1 MVDKNIC
8 KTKISAVELTA
19 LIILYVNHYNKF
31 TLIQH
36 QVLTRCRHWWDT
48 AYQSF
53 GEFGMNQSKTVCYI
67 ISFKAEFIEVH
78 YVQDKSIHCRG
89 DNNRVCLRLNRSREI
104 YPREERAYLRSSDT
118 ITAVAT
124 LKQNSL

>member
-53 GEFGMNQSKTVCYI
+53 GEFGMNQSKTVCL
-67 ISFKAEFIEVH
+67 
-78 YVQDKSIHCRG
+78 QGTDSIYAGVKEKPDDYGLPCLG
-89 DNNRVCLRLNRSREI
+89 RVSKESR
-104 YPREERAYLRSSDT
+104 
-118 ITAVAT
+118 V
-124 LKQNSL
+124 